1 MSCPYSKKASEGQLS
16 ESEELE
22 AMSKCPVMAD
32 LFSPGPTGP
41 TPVLTAQEK
50 SIPPAF
56 VRSNYDDQA
65 WIETLRTS
73 AIAWCESN
81 GLKMIKK
88 SDDTAN
94 SSSIPSEQDHSHLYV
109 HAPISLH
116 PFPLSRKLYQHLL
129 TLAPI
134 FNTLVDK
141 IAREEE
147 WLLQTLK
154 ETAKADPEF
163 VGKLIEVWQT
173 LRTEA
178 PSVERGGLKQKWKL
192 GIHRSDY
199 MLQSSHPL
207 DTDKVKS
214 SQLHQDAYLS
224 HTHTTALQVELN
236 TIAAS
241 FAGLST
247 KVSGLHKF
255 LAGWV
260 NGVGEAQTKDYLPE
274 NKAVQ
279 NIAKAIAK
287 AASIYKE
294 EK

>member
-1 MSCPYSKKASEGQLS
+1 MSCPVSEKVSAGVMS
-16 ESEELE
+16 EVDELN
-22 AMSKCPVMAD
+22 AMSKCPVMGE
-32 LFSPGPTGP
+32 LFFPTPTGP
-41 TPVLTAQEK
+41 PPILTSQEK
-50 SIPPAF
+50 AIPAAF
-56 VRSNYDDQA
+56 VRTNYQEQG
-65 WIETLRTS
+65 WRETLRTS

-88 SDDTAN
+88 SADTAHT
-94 SSSIPSEQDHSHLYV
+94 SSIPSEQDHSHLYV

-116 PFPLSRKLYQHLL
+116 PFPLSRKLYQHLV

-134 FNTLVDK
+134 FNVLVDK

-147 WLLQTLK
+147 WLLHTLK
-154 ETAKADPEF
+154 ETADGDPDF
-163 VGKLIEVWQT
+163 VGKLIQVWQT
-173 LRTEA
+173 LRQEEA
-178 PSVERGGLKQKWKL
+178 TVERGGLKQKWKL

-207 DTDKVKS
+207 DTEQIKS
-214 SQLHQDAYLS
+214 SELTPDAYLS
-224 HTHTTALQVELN
+224 HVHTTALQVELN

-247 KVSGLHKF
+247 KVSALHAF

-260 NGVGEAQTKDYLPE
+260 NGIGEGQTKHYLPE

-287 AASIYKE
+287 AAQVYQE